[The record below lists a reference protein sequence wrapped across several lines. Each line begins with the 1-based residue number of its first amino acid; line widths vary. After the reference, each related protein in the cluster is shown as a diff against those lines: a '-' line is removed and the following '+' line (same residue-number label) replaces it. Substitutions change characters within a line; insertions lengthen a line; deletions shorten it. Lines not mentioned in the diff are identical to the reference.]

1 MNASYWLN
9 PLIFTVQT
17 LTGLYTFVLIL
28 RLLMHWAAA
37 DYYNPICQWVVRITQ
52 LPLKPMKRLLPP
64 IGRFDTATFIL
75 VWVVQMAA
83 TASLVILQGGGV
95 AIVPL
100 SIWALADILGVLMDV
115 IFFAVMARAMLS
127 WVNMAYNPA
136 ISLLYTLTAPMMR
149 FAQSLL
155 PATGSIDL
163 SPLLLLFAIHMAKL
177 LLIPPLQQLA
187 SGLN

>member
-17 LTGLYTFVLIL
+17 LTGLYTFALIL

-52 LPLKPMKRLLPP
+52 PPLKPLKRILPAV
-64 IGRFDTATFIL
+64 GRIDTATIVL
-75 VWVVQMAA
+75 IWLIQMAA
-83 TASLVILQGGGV
+83 TASLVLLQGGGV
-95 AIVPL
+95 SLLPL
-100 SIWALADILGVLMDV
+100 SIWALADILSAVLDV
-115 IFFAVMARAMLS
+115 LFFAVMARAMLS
-127 WVNMAYNPA
+127 WMNMGYNPA
-136 ISLLYTLTAPMMR
+136 VSLLYTITAPMMR

-155 PATGSIDL
+155 PAAGGIDL
-163 SPLLLLFAIHMAKL
+163 SPLLLLFAIHMCKL
-177 LLIPPLQQLA
+177 LAVPPLQHLA